1 MNPVVVD
8 QIVRQQEEIAVL
20 NTRIKELEAKNAKLA
35 EDYKIRLTQTAEVT
49 LKMRELQAVVRDHGE
64 DIEEAR
70 RDTIR
75 QVVRY
80 LQMMHEMVKDKHN
93 NYMVAANLINGE
105 FNANNQHETSN
116 Q

>member
-20 NTRIKELEAKNAKLA
+20 NTRIAKLA
-35 EDYKIRLTQTAEVT
+35 EDYKIRLKQTAEVT